1 MPAKNHLSQN
11 QKQRLIKI
19 LKESDDNYVREKVL
33 ILLLINDGKT
43 YQKISE
49 FMEIAYTTV
58 AYWSVHGDP
67 DNLDIFLDKRSP
79 GNFRKVT
86 PDHPS
91 GDGKS
96 TVEFIKYL
104 QNKYKNR
111 KIILSWDGAS
121 YHKYGEF
128 REFLLELNGGKEPD
142 NWPITCIL
150 FASNAPQQN
159 PVKDIW
165 LPDKNFLRKYW
176 YLCRSFKIVK
186 FLERLFH

>member
-43 YQKISE
+43 YQEISE

-67 DNLDIFLDKRSP
+67 DNLDSFLDKRSP

-86 PDHPS
+86 P
-91 GDGKS
+91 
-96 TVEFIKYL
+96 EYE
-104 QNKYKNR
+104 
-111 KIILSWDGAS
+111 KILIDT
-121 YHKYGEF
+121 
-128 REFLLELNGGKEPD
+128 
-142 NWPITCIL
+142 I
-150 FASNAPQQN
+150 
-159 PVKDIW
+159 
-165 LPDKNFLRKYW
+165 DKNPEEYGYEFGRWTAARLGNIFRKSH
-176 YLCRSFKIVK
+176 RN
-186 FLERLFH
+186 